1 MISFLHTFQPQ
12 AILLSY
18 GHITIYWYGLFV
30 VTGIL
35 AALAISLLLARYY
48 TLTTDAVFDLSFWL
62 IVGGIVGARLYDI
75 VLQLPYYY
83 EHPWQMLEIWKGGLA
98 IHGSIVAGLLI
109 VWIFSQRHKIN
120 FWRLGSLLVP
130 GLAIGQ
136 AIGRWGNY
144 FNQELFGQPTG
155 LSWGI
160 PIDLANRPW
169 QYINSQFFHPTFLY
183 ESLGCL
189 AIGII
194 LIIWNIRSAQTKR
207 TSQNFHLYSVSFYM
221 ISYSVLRFSLELI
234 RVDETPIILGLR
246 WPQLASLAIII
257 FFLSLLFKKSHAK
270 SQKTNQ

>member
-1 MISFLHTFQPQ
+1 MLSFLHTFQPS
-12 AILLSY
+12 AVLFSY
-18 GHITIYWYGLFV
+18 GFITVYWYGLFV

-35 AALAISLLLARYY
+35 AALAISLLLAKYY
-48 TLTTDAVFDLSFWL
+48 ALSADIVFDLSFWL

-75 VLQLPYYY
+75 CLQLPYYY
-83 EHPWQMLEIWKGGLA
+83 EHPWQMLAIWKGGLA
-98 IHGSIVAGLLI
+98 IHGAIIAGLLI
-109 VWIFSQRHKIN
+109 TWIFSRRHKIN

-144 FNQELFGQPTG
+144 FNQELFGQPT
-155 LSWGI
+155 SQPWGI

-169 QYINSQFFHPTFLY
+169 QYINIQFFHPTFLY

-194 LIIWNIRSAQTKR
+194 LIIWNIRSAQTR
-207 TSQNFHLYSVSFYM
+207 QIDQIFYLRSVSFYM
-221 ISYSVLRFSLELI
+221 VSYSVLRFFLEVI
-234 RVDETPIILGLR
+234 RIDETPIILGLR
-246 WPQLASLAIII
+246 WPQLASLTIII

-270 SQKTNQ
+270 SQKTIQ